1 MLLLLLLLAIP
12 AAAESVEILRDRYGT
27 PHIYAETPA
36 GAAFGAGYAQAEDRP
51 EALLKNLSLPEESIA
66 LNPEVRALVDAYAA
80 GANRVFGE
88 ARVTAAQVA
97 AFSRRA
103 YTWIHGSND
112 LFLPPSRTASKSVLA
127 ILDPIA
133 DWDAPDRPYEM
144 SLYAGGLALAGV
156 APVGMPFPVVGHSR
170 HVAIAWSG
178 DAELAGPRALEETWA
193 LLTARSMEDIQSAV
207 AMAQIPGRLA
217 CGTSAGE
224 LCAQGARTM
233 VQEKLRV
240 QQTWSFAN
248 VEALAFNTE
257 VDKADVWQRLLSRV
271 APTDRFARVI
281 TNWNRRAEAS
291 SRGALAFYLF
301 KMELGRDASQPEPS
315 DSLSPAR
322 ILSALTRAQD
332 RLETQ
337 LDFNATWGSEF
348 RITRDGSRTSYAAS
362 GGNLPEAGIATPR
375 ALNFTGSRAHAGQ
388 AAPRIVELSATPN
401 ATSLLLPGLTDDP
414 GSQHFEDQAGLVKP
428 KPTYFGNRRELERAA
443 SSRKLLTF

>member
-1 MLLLLLLLAIP
+1 VLVLLLLLAIP
-12 AAAESVEILRDRYGT
+12 ATAEIVEIIRDGYGT
-27 PHIYAETPA
+27 PHIFAETPA

-51 EALLKNLSLPEESIA
+51 KALLQNLSLDEEPIA
-66 LNPEVRALVDAYAA
+66 LSAELRVLVDSYVA
-80 GANRVFGE
+80 GANRALGQTQ
-88 ARVTAAQVA
+88 VTAGQVV

-103 YTWIHGSND
+103 YTWIHGAND
-112 LFLPPSRTASKSVLA
+112 LFLPPSRTASKSVIA

-144 SLYAGGLALAGV
+144 SLYAGGLAVAGV
-156 APVGMPFPVVGHSR
+156 APVGMPFPVVGHSL
-170 HVAIAWSG
+170 HVAIGWSG
-178 DAELAGPRALEETWA
+178 DSGLAGPRALEEAWA
-193 LLTARSMEDIQSAV
+193 LLTARSMEDVRRAV
-207 AMAQIPGRLA
+207 SMGQIPGRLS

-224 LCAQGARTM
+224 VCSEEGRPV

-271 APTDRFARVI
+271 APNDRFARVL
-281 TNWNRRAEAS
+281 TSWNRRADAN

-301 KMELGRDASQPEPS
+301 KMELARDASQSAPS

-322 ILSALTRAQD
+322 ILSALTRARD

-348 RITRDGSRTSYAAS
+348 RITRDGSRVSYAAS
-362 GGNLPEAGIATPR
+362 GGNLPEAGITTPR
-375 ALNFTGSRAHAGQ
+375 TLIFAGNRSHAGQ
-388 AAPRIVELSATPN
+388 AAPRIVELSSTPS
-401 ATSLLLPGLTDDP
+401 ATSILLPGVSDDP
-414 GSQHFEDQAGLVKP
+414 ASPHFEDQAGLMKP
-428 KPTYFGNRRELERAA
+428 KQTYFGNRRELERAA
-443 SSRKLLTF
+443 SSRKQLMF